1 MGFGNATVTVESLT
15 CLSPAK
21 LNLFLHVVGR
31 RPDGRH
37 NLQTVF
43 RLLDWGDDMTFE
55 LAGHGGCTLESA
67 MPDVPPSE
75 NLILQAAQL
84 ILARAESTTGVRIRI
99 EKRIPMGGGLGGGSS
114 NAATTLL
121 AINQLLDLGYS
132 AESLAEMGLQLGA
145 DVPVFVHGQSAWA
158 EGLGEILTGIELPE
172 RWYVLLRPSCHVS
185 TAEIFNA
192 PELTRNTAPITMSA
206 FFAGGARNDLQSVVV
221 KRHPEVHKALKLLGE
236 STPAMMTGSGACV
249 FAEVDSENRARAIA
263 AEMPESMA
271 PIVARGLNQRPPF
284 IAHSE

>member
-1 MGFGNATVTVESLT
+1 MGFGNAAVTVESLT

-37 NLQTVF
+37 NLQTIF

-99 EKRIPMGGGLGGGSS
+99 EKRIPMGSGLGGGSS

-132 AESLAEMGLQLGA
+132 PESLAEMGLQLGA

-221 KRHPEVHKALKLLGE
+221 KRHPEVHKALKLLGK

-271 PIVARGLNQRPPF
+271 PIVARGLDQRPPF

>member
-1 MGFGNATVTVESLT
+1 MGFGNDTVTVETLT

-55 LAGHGGCTLESA
+55 LAGPGGCTLESA

-84 ILARAESTTGVRIRI
+84 ILARAEITTGVRIRI

-121 AINQLLDLGYS
+121 AINQLLNLGYS
-132 AESLAEMGLQLGA
+132 AENLAEMGLQLGA
-145 DVPVFVHGQSAWA
+145 DVPVFVYGQSAWA

-221 KRHPEVHKALKLLGE
+221 KRHPEVHKALKILGK

>member
-1 MGFGNATVTVESLT
+1 MGFGNDTVTAETLT

-121 AINQLLDLGYS
+121 AINQLLNLGYS
-132 AESLAEMGLQLGA
+132 AENLAEMGLQLGA

-158 EGLGEILTGIELPE
+158 EGLGETLTGIELPE

-221 KRHPEVHKALKLLGE
+221 KRHPEVHKALKILGK